1 MNIAI
6 LLYDGVTALDAIG
19 PYEVLACMPDADV
32 HFVAKKPGVITTHT
46 GVPALHADMAL
57 SDMPATGCPPG
68 QGDYR
73 SRRVIRD

>member
-32 HFVAKKPGVITTHT
+32 HFVAKKT
-46 GVPALHADMAL
+46 GRHHHAYR
-57 SDMPATGCPPG
+57 CP
-68 QGDYR
+68 R
-73 SRRVIRD
+73 ASCR

>member
-1 MNIAI
+1 MNVAI

-19 PYEVLACMPDADV
+19 PYEVLACMPDAE
-32 HFVAKKPGVITTHT
+32 G
-46 GVPALHADMAL
+46 
-57 SDMPATGCPPG
+57 SPPG